1 MKTYLKVRGF
11 EKISYAQWELDYKLT
26 DQHVEFL
33 RPEAIYDGIKLPKR
47 ATKGSAGYDFFAPYA
62 FDLYP
67 GEETLIPLGIR
78 VFMQQGEV
86 LEIYPRSGLGFKF
99 FIRLANTAGI
109 IDSDYYNAKN
119 EGHIWL
125 KIRNESP
132 YGSRKVLDVENGE
145 AICQGIFI
153 PFLLTDYDSFDV
165 GEQRTGGFGST
176 SK

>member
-1 MKTYLKVRGF
+1 MKRGF

-33 RPEAIYDGIKLPKR
+33 PAQAIYEGIKLPKR

-78 VFMQQGEV
+78 VYMQPGEV
-86 LEIYPRSGLGFKF
+86 LQILPRSGLGFKF
-99 FIRLANTAGI
+99 YVRLANSTGV
-109 IDSDYYNAKN
+109 IDSDYYGAKN

-132 YGSRKVLDVENGE
+132 YGTRKVLDVENCE
-145 AICQGIFI
+145 AVCQGIFL
-153 PFLLTDYDSFDV
+153 PFLLVDNDSLDK
-165 GEQRTGGFGST
+165 GNQRIGGFGST